1 MLISSMLGAAL
12 TGVYCAITRK
22 VRWVTVLAFAI
33 FVAFFVCMAT
43 TDRNTNTPVWGYPVL
58 LGFALGM
65 TLTTLITVGQLSTPP
80 ELIAVASGLII
91 SVRSLGGSVG
101 IAIYNAL
108 FQDQM
113 KHLSEGI
120 AQAVRGAGR
129 NIYENSIPGL
139 VASLRDHDSVDALG
153 GSLPGV
159 TAEAMRAGR
168 ISLQETHVLAFRHIW
183 IAGGCFVALAT
194 VVSAFLFDPE
204 WEFNMDVD
212 ASVEK
217 GGHRSNNE

>member
-1 MLISSMLGAAL
+1 MLGAAL

-43 TDRNTNTPVWGYPVL
+43 TNRHTNTPVWVYPVL
-58 LGFALGM
+58 LGSALGM
-65 TLTTLITVGQLSTPP
+65 TLTALITVGQLSTPP

-91 SVRSLGGSVG
+91 GVRSLGGSVG

-113 KHLSEGI
+113 KHLSGSI
-120 AQAVRGAGR
+120 AQAVRGAGL
-129 NIYENSIPGL
+129 NIHKGSIPDL
-139 VASLRDHDSVDALG
+139 VTSLREHDSTDALG
-153 GSLPGV
+153 GTIPGV
-159 TAEAMRAGR
+159 TAEVIRTGR
-168 ISLQETHVLAFRHIW
+168 IALQETHVLAFRHIW

-194 VVSAFLFDPE
+194 VVSTFLFDPE

-217 GGHRSNNE
+217 GKSRSNEA